1 MNDKGEIR
9 MKRRTAREKALQALF
24 QIDLSGTEMN
34 EAIHHVLDEQRE
46 DAYLNHLVSGVLH
59 HKAQIDELISNNLEN
74 WKLDRLATVDRNLL
88 RLSTFEFA
96 FSEDDIPVNVVINEA
111 IEIAKMYGDDQSPKF
126 INSVLSK
133 IKDNYSEN

>member
-1 MNDKGEIR
+1 

-24 QIDLSGTEMN
+24 QIDLSGAEMN
-34 EAIHHVLDEQRE
+34 EAIHHVLDEQPE
-46 DAYLNHLVSGVLH
+46 DSYLNHLVRGVLH
-59 HKAQIDELISNNLEN
+59 HKAAIDELISNNLEN

-96 FSEDDIPVNVVINEA
+96 FSEEDIPVNVVINEA

-133 IKDNYSEN
+133 IKDNHRTN

>member
-1 MNDKGEIR
+1 

-34 EAIHHVLDEQRE
+34 EAIHHVLDEQPE

-59 HKAQIDELISNNLEN
+59 HKGQIDELISNNLEN

>member
-1 MNDKGEIR
+1 

-46 DAYLNHLVSGVLH
+46 DAYLNHLVSGVLQ

-133 IKDNYSEN
+133 IKENYSEN

>member
-1 MNDKGEIR
+1 

-34 EAIHHVLDEQRE
+34 EAIDHVLDEQPE

>member
-1 MNDKGEIR
+1 

-46 DAYLNHLVSGVLH
+46 DAYLNHLVSGVLQ